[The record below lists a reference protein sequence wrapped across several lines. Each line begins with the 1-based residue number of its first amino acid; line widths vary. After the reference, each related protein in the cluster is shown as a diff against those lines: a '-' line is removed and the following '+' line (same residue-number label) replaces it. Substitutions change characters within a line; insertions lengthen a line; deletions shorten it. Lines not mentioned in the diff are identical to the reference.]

1 MSFFKKLLGGGR
13 TQPVARVR
21 VCIECGMPVDQHK
34 DWCAI
39 EQTLPAGDA
48 GEERTVSPPAVSS
61 S

>member
-13 TQPVARVR
+13 TEPVARIR

-39 EQTLPAGDA
+39 EQTRR
-48 GEERTVSPPAVSS
+48 EMESKRTVSPPAVSS